1 MGDRPNAITW
11 HLAIPAET
19 TSWSGERGVAFFEYL
34 MCERLPGELPLPA
47 ESMRILVSVV
57 TKLRRVTIDNSY
69 LPSE

>member
-1 MGDRPNAITW
+1 MARGNQSLMLLREVC
-11 HLAIPAET
+11 HFF
-19 TSWSGERGVAFFEYL
+19 SFGSFSG
-34 MCERLPGELPLPA
+34 RLPGELPLPGRYRHSSA

>member
-1 MGDRPNAITW
+1 MARGNQSLTLLREVC
-11 HLAIPAET
+11 HFF
-19 TSWSGERGVAFFEYL
+19 SFGSFSG
-34 MCERLPGELPLPA
+34 RLPGELPLPA